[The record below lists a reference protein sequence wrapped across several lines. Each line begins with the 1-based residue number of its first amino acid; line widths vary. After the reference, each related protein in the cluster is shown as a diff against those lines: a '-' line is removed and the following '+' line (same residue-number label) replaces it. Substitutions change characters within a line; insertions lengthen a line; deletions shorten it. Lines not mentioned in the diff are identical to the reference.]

1 MLSAYGIL
9 SSLKEKILFNGQS
22 IAELM
27 EKEQNAA
34 YRPVTVMV
42 HVGQSGEM
50 NTINIAF
57 AGKSF
62 DAEGNSV
69 DGANKIG
76 DLNAEFTFTVK
87 AGFRTTLLG
96 EVAKDETFRYN
107 PAAGVFV
114 KEAEDGRVER
124 RHDDQRRVLQRV

>member
-1 MLSAYGIL
+1 
-9 SSLKEKILFNGQS
+9 
-22 IAELM
+22 M

-76 DLNAEFTFTVK
+76 ELERGIYLYRSKRDSA
-87 AGFRTTLLG
+87 RRCLG